1 MRRAARALAGAAL
14 LASAGT
20 LAVTAGP
27 EAAPATLQV
36 TAASSGEV
44 LALLPLG
51 PEGRF
56 CLRWNHS
63 VTGGA
68 VADCFRQ
75 EASGLVLERSYLHDF
90 AAGLGHTPG
99 RGLQRPAAEGGYW
112 IEGIEAPLPGGA
124 LTLRVGRPAVGHRIE
139 TAAGA
144 RLDLSALAAGQRLR
158 LAPVV
163 PGG

>member
-1 MRRAARALAGAAL
+1 VIRTAGRALTGAAL
-14 LASAGT
+14 LAAATAMATGAGAGAPT
-20 LAVTAGP
+20 LEVSVA
-27 EAAPATLQV
+27 
-36 TAASSGEV
+36 GEV
-44 LALLPLG
+44 VARLPLG

-56 CLRWNHS
+56 CLHWNHS

-68 VADCFRQ
+68 VADCFRA

-99 RGLQRPAAEGGYW
+99 QGEQRPAEGGGYW
-112 IEGIEAPLPGGA
+112 IEGIDRPLPQGA
-124 LTLRVGRPAVGHRIE
+124 LALRVGRPAVGHRIE

-144 RLDLSALAAGQRLR
+144 RLALSALLAGRRVR
-158 LAPVV
+158 LALAL